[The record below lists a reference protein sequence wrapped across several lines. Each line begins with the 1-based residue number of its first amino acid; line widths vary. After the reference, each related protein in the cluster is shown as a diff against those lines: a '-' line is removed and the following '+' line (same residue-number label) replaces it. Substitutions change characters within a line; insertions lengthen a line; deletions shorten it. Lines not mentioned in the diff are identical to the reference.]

1 MAKNNEVKY
10 KIGEFL
16 IEKDIIDKSQ
26 LSEALDLQQHNK
38 ERLLGEILVT
48 MGHISK
54 EKLIMSLEMYMVM
67 TDSEN
72 IAVNEWLDQDE
83 IDIIIKK
90 LESSMPKKS

>member
-1 MAKNNEVKY
+1 MAKSEKY

-16 IEKDIIDKSQ
+16 IEKNIINKSQ
-26 LSEALDLQQHNK
+26 LEEALDLQKHNK
-38 ERLLGEILVT
+38 DRLFGEILVT
-48 MGHISK
+48 MGYITK

-67 TDSEN
+67 TDSDN

-90 LESSMPKKS
+90 LEASKPKSS